1 LLICLLIWAWFAI
14 MGIGGFTPQPMIRLF
29 VPADLGRLLHIEQ
42 QSFPKSPY
50 SRTTLIQLFLLYP
63 ETFWVYVDSTKE
75 EICAY
80 LVFSGDGHL
89 ISLAVHP
96 SERRRG
102 IAEALV
108 RKAMK
113 ALPVK
118 RMRAEV
124 RRSNRVAL
132 AFYQKLGFQVAGVI
146 RNYYG
151 DEDALVVQWKPVS
164 SREPSP
170 ASGVLS

>member
-1 LLICLLIWAWFAI
+1 
-14 MGIGGFTPQPMIRLF
+14 MIRPF
-29 VPADLGRLLHIEQ
+29 VPADLGRLLQIEQ

-75 EICAY
+75 KEGEEICAY
-80 LVFSGDGHL
+80 LVFSWDGHL

-96 SERRRG
+96 NDRRRG

-108 RKAMK
+108 RKAME
-113 ALPVK
+113 ALPDK

-146 RNYYG
+146 PNYYG
-151 DEDALVVQWKPVS
+151 DEDALVVQLDGK
-164 SREPSP
+164 
-170 ASGVLS
+170 SG